1 MTRRELVL
9 QKLHELS
16 DSEINEAI
24 RQLTRHVCARLRLGS
39 LIDRTKSGAHSSNNL
54 GMDAV
59 DYYVGESFRRLYEP
73 DGWEWQFEKY
83 SFVEQ
88 LMRIANH
95 LISWKVSA
103 YKKSKD
109 NLPEFD
115 DRDAGDI
122 YELSETSDCPDDV
135 TEDTVTELTR
145 LAYEVSK
152 DDDNLSYF
160 TMRYFEKADFKTIA
174 LEMGLSVE
182 QVYVLRKKL
191 VRRLLP
197 FKNELID

>member
-1 MTRRELVL
+1 
-9 QKLHELS
+9 
-16 DSEINEAI
+16 
-24 RQLTRHVCARLRLGS
+24 
-39 LIDRTKSGAHSSNNL
+39 
-54 GMDAV
+54 
-59 DYYVGESFRRLYEP
+59 
-73 DGWEWQFEKY
+73 
-83 SFVEQ
+83 
-88 LMRIANH
+88 MRIANH